1 MLRENPNNAY
11 YFFYDCILRCVI
23 GKQEWKRLIRLNKPI
38 SKVVSVSDE
47 AFALLVLENSWLR
60 WKYIF
65 DHNIQDFKDKK
76 KVKARYTK
84 DIREGNASFDGWT
97 VKGLQKYNKLICK
110 VMKDRKD
117 NAKFDS
123 TYIQNLTN
131 KCLPLWQN
139 KRTKS
144 ELTSDT
150 VKRRKVVVYNGFL
163 DSEESFLEKQKKAEQ
178 EEEHYKQTMQP
189 NYKHFDNMS
198 YLDTYKDSTNQD
210 EDTDDE
216 MEDHESQHV
225 FAQANKVHVKNEIVE
240 NHRQN
245 TMKPFNG
252 KNAPLV
258 KNKAAV
264 ATRSKSRAVSAN
276 VRKKEKYQY
285 EERV

>member
-1 MLRENPNNAY
+1 M
-11 YFFYDCILRCVI
+11 F
-23 GKQEWKRLIRLNKPI
+23 
-38 SKVVSVSDE
+38 E
-47 AFALLVLENSWLR
+47 ATGWSLEE
-60 WKYIF
+60 
-65 DHNIQDFKDKK
+65 
-76 KVKARYTK
+76 
-84 DIREGNASFDGWT
+84 EG
-97 VKGLQKYNKLICK
+97 
-110 VMKDRKD
+110 KD

-144 ELTSDT
+144 ELTSET

-216 MEDHESQHV
+216 E
-225 FAQANKVHVKNEIVE
+225 NE
-240 NHRQN
+240 
-245 TMKPFNG
+245 KAWGPCPFILFFSLSFCHSIRRTCGNR
-252 KNAPLV
+252 L
-258 KNKAAV
+258 
-264 ATRSKSRAVSAN
+264 TRHNRN
-276 VRKKEKYQY
+276 RNPEP
-285 EERV
+285 